1 MSTLRLFPLCCLIV
15 FLHLFPAEAKGQEVR
30 QFDGLIEPS
39 EVVKLSSPVQGT
51 LAEIT
56 VERGD
61 RVRKGQTIAR
71 LNYNVEKAAVDLAQA
86 RVEFAK
92 RKVLR
97 NEDLYQKELISIHE
111 KDEME
116 TELRVSELQLQEAKE
131 KLELRTI
138 RCTVEG
144 VVVERL
150 RSPGDYVGEDPILK
164 IARINPLY
172 VEVVV
177 PAEKFGTIRK
187 GMVATVK
194 PEIPISGK
202 FVAHV
207 IIVDMVIDAASGTF
221 GVRLVMPNPD
231 YRLPAGLK
239 CKVIFSQ

>member
-1 MSTLRLFPLCCLIV
+1 MSAISLFLFCLV
-15 FLHLFPAEAKGQEVR
+15 AFSHLFAANVRGQEGR
-30 QFDGLIEPS
+30 SFDGLIEPS

-61 RVRKGQTIAR
+61 RVKKGQVIAR
-71 LNYNVEKAAVDLAQA
+71 LNTNVEKAAVDLAQA

-116 TELRVSELQLQEAKE
+116 TELRVSELQLHETKE
-131 KLELRTI
+131 KLDLRTI
-138 RCTVEG
+138 RCTVDG

-150 RSPGDYVGEDPILK
+150 LSPGDYVGENPILK
-164 IARINPLY
+164 LARIHPLY

-177 PAEKFGTIRK
+177 PAEKFGTIRR

-221 GVRLVMPNPD
+221 GVRLEMPNPD

-239 CKVIFSQ
+239 CKVIFAQ